1 MGDTSSLEF
10 KPASPAQQQ
19 PFPAAVCVK
28 SWACGGGTKP
38 SPGISSTDYY
48 RRKFFSLS
56 TIFFSFFHLFSVPP
70 EKTQHLVF
78 ILLPAPLLEKITHT
92 IKIKNTPENQGE
104 RLAAGWF
111 FCYNDD
117 DELRPFF
124 DCVRKTNTK
133 WVPCPVRAGRDPI
146 FFFPAFF
153 LRARPCISE
162 LPLSRPR
169 RSCSRRFFHESCR

>member
-1 MGDTSSLEF
+1 M
-10 KPASPAQQQ
+10 
-19 PFPAAVCVK
+19 
-28 SWACGGGTKP
+28 
-38 SPGISSTDYY
+38 
-48 RRKFFSLS
+48 
-56 TIFFSFFHLFSVPP
+56 
-70 EKTQHLVF
+70 F

-133 WVPCPVRAGRDPI
+133 CPLPSLGRQGPH
-146 FFFPAFF
+146 FLFPRFLSQGQALYFGAAAFTPPALLF
-153 LRARPCISE
+153 KEVFP
-162 LPLSRPR
+162 
-169 RSCSRRFFHESCR
+169 